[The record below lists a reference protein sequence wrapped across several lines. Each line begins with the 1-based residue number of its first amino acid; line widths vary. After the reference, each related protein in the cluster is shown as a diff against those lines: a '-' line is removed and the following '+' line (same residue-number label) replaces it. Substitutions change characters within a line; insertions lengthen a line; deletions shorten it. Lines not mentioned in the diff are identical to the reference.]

1 MIKMKSLFF
10 YQTPIGKIGI
20 AENGNAIT
28 NLYFHDDIIP
38 DDTVVKETELL
49 KDAGRQLEDY
59 FSGKRKHFELPLEP
73 SGTEFMLNV
82 WKTLQ
87 KIPYEQTRNYQ
98 EIAQIIGNENASRA
112 VGLANN
118 KNPIPVIIPCH
129 RVIGKDGKLTG
140 YRGGLNIKD
149 YLLKLE
155 KAHEK
160 P

>member
-38 DDTVVKETELL
+38 DDAVVKETELL

-59 FSGKRKHFELPLEP
+59 FTEKRKDFELPLEP

-87 KIPYEQTRNYQ
+87 KIPYGQTRNYQ

-140 YRGGLNIKD
+140 YRGGLNIKE

>member
-10 YQTPIGKIGI
+10 YQTSIGKIGI

>member
-87 KIPYEQTRNYQ
+87 KIPYGQTRNYQ